1 MKRRSRAG
9 STTGKAQRRK
19 RRMSKRSSLLKSVS
33 RRGSSKTSRVT
44 EMVRLTRE
52 RDEALE
58 REKATTEVL
67 RVISSSTGAL
77 EPVFEAMLEN
87 AARICEAKFG
97 VLFRFDGEKYEF
109 AADIGTPAPLAEF
122 LRQRGPFIPTP
133 NTQLHHVM
141 RTKQVSHT
149 ADYAAEAALGPPVR
163 LGGARSTVDVP
174 MLKDG
179 MLMGAISIY
188 RQEVRPFSNKQVAL
202 LQSFANQ
209 AVIAIEN
216 TRLLNELRQRTDDL
230 AESLKQQT
238 ATSEVLRVISVS
250 PGDMKPVFEAI
261 LANALRI
268 CEAKFGHVLLYDG
281 ERYHAAHL
289 HDVPP
294 SYRRF
299 WEQNGPIRPSHP
311 DTGLARLARTIQ
323 VAHILDLKAD
333 TAYAERDPLRVAA
346 VDLALARTFLAVPMV
361 KENQLVGAIIIYR
374 QEVRRFTDKQIE
386 LVKNFAAQAVIAIE
400 NSRLLNEL
408 RQSLEQ
414 QTATT
419 EVLKVISASPGELQP
434 VFQATIDNATRL
446 CGAKFGGLSF
456 REGDDF
462 RSMAIHGVR
471 PAYLEERLRDP
482 IIRPTP
488 GHNLERL
495 LRTRATVHIPDLA
508 SDVEA
513 ARALFERASAR
524 ALLNVPLLKGG
535 DVLGSIMIYRDEPG
549 AFTDKQIELVQN
561 FAAQA
566 VIAIEN
572 ARLLNELRQSLE
584 QQTATGE
591 ILASISGSMTDAKP
605 VFDAIVRNLLRLF
618 GTRFAVVQVLHD
630 GMIHMPAAD
639 GQPGFERLVDR
650 YPRPID
656 ASTVGGQAML
666 TKQIV
671 QFSPIIG
678 NPEAPAAT
686 QQFAR
691 DFGFNSVIFAPM
703 ARGENVFG
711 AIGVAQHEPRAFED
725 KQIALI
731 KSFADQAVIAIE
743 NARLF
748 DEVQKRTEDLSES
761 LQQQTA
767 TADVLK
773 TISRSTFDLQAVLD
787 TLVESAERLCEADFA
802 FIFRRDGQGYR
813 LAASHGFS
821 PEYKAWMETH
831 TIAPG
836 SKTLIGRTTAARQ
849 PVHISDATVDPDY
862 QWAESISRGGFRT
875 MLGVP
880 LMRESEPIGVI
891 ALCRRVVS
899 PFTDKQIDLVTTFAD
914 QAVIAVEN
922 VRLFEAEQQRTA
934 ELTESLE
941 QQTATSEV
949 LRVISSSPGELGPV
963 FQAVLENAVRIC
975 EAKFGTLYRFDGE
988 TFRHAAG
995 SGTPAALIEI
1005 QKQQGR
1011 FIPDS
1016 GTLLHRVMRT
1026 REVAQS
1032 VDYAA
1037 ESSLGL
1043 SAKFGGARST
1053 IVVPLLKEGELLGA
1067 FAIYRQEVR
1076 PFSDK
1081 QIELVKSFAAQAVI
1095 AIENTRLLN
1104 ELRQRTADLTQS
1116 LENLHAAQDRLVQT
1130 EKLASLGQ
1138 LTAGIAHEI
1147 EESTQLRQQFFGT
1160 ASRIVC

>member
-1 MKRRSRAG
+1 MKRRRTVSGRPAKTRHRK
-9 STTGKAQRRK
+9 TTKP
-19 RRMSKRSSLLKSVS
+19 KRSALPKAAH
-33 RRGSSKTSRVT
+33 RGSSSVA
-44 EMVRLTRE
+44 ELQNRLKRQARE
-52 RDEALE
+52 LDEA
-58 REKATTEVL
+58 R
-67 RVISSSTGAL
+67 
-77 EPVFEAMLEN
+77 
-87 AARICEAKFG
+87 AA
-97 VLFRFDGEKYEF
+97 
-109 AADIGTPAPLAEF
+109 
-122 LRQRGPFIPTP
+122 
-133 NTQLHHVM
+133 
-141 RTKQVSHT
+141 
-149 ADYAAEAALGPPVR
+149 
-163 LGGARSTVDVP
+163 
-174 MLKDG
+174 
-179 MLMGAISIY
+179 
-188 RQEVRPFSNKQVAL
+188 
-202 LQSFANQ
+202 Q

-216 TRLLNELRQRTDDL
+216 TRLLSELR
-230 AESLKQQT
+230 ESLQQHT
-238 ATSEVLRVISVS
+238 AT
-250 PGDMKPVFEAI
+250 
-261 LANALRI
+261 
-268 CEAKFGHVLLYDG
+268 
-281 ERYHAAHL
+281 
-289 HDVPP
+289 
-294 SYRRF
+294 
-299 WEQNGPIRPSHP
+299 
-311 DTGLARLARTIQ
+311 
-323 VAHILDLKAD
+323 AD
-333 TAYAERDPLRVAA
+333 
-346 VDLALARTFLAVPMV
+346 
-361 KENQLVGAIIIYR
+361 
-374 QEVRRFTDKQIE
+374 
-386 LVKNFAAQAVIAIE
+386 
-400 NSRLLNEL
+400 
-408 RQSLEQ
+408 
-414 QTATT
+414 
-419 EVLKVISASPGELQP
+419 VLKIISSSPGELEP
-434 VFQATIDNATRL
+434 VFNAMLENATQI
-446 CGAKFGGLSF
+446 CGAKFGVLWLT
-456 REGDDF
+456 EGQGF
-462 RSMAIHGVR
+462 RSVAVHGV
-471 PAYLEERLRDP
+471 P
-482 IIRPTP
+482 
-488 GHNLERL
+488 
-495 LRTRATVHIPDLA
+495 RAF
-508 SDVEA
+508 S
-513 ARALFERASAR
+513 SAR
-524 ALLNVPLLKGG
+524 QIEPVIFPGPEVPLARIALSKQVLQVADIRKDESYLKGFPPIVNLADNG
-535 DVLGSIMIYRDEPG
+535 GARTVLIVPMLKENELIG
-549 AFTDKQIELVQN
+549 AIAIFRQEIKSFTDKQIELVQN

-572 ARLLNELRQSLE
+572 TRLLNELRQSLE

-618 GTRFAVVQVLHD
+618 GTRFAVVQVLHG

-639 GQPGFERLVDR
+639 GQPGFERLADR

-656 ASTVGGQAML
+656 AGTVGGQVML

-686 QQFAR
+686 QEFAR

-703 ARGENVFG
+703 ARGESVFG

-802 FIFRRDGQGYR
+802 FIFRKEGQGYR

-862 QWAESISRGGFRT
+862 QWAELISRGGFRT

-899 PFTDKQIDLVTTFAD
+899 PFTDKQIELVTTFAD

-922 VRLFEAEQQRTA
+922 VRLFEAERQRTA

-988 TFRHAAG
+988 QFRHAAG
-995 SGTPAALIEI
+995 SGTPAALVEI
-1005 QKQQGR
+1005 QKQQGC
-1011 FIPDS
+1011 FIPDP

-1026 REVAQS
+1026 KEVAQS
-1032 VDYAA
+1032 ADYAA
-1037 ESSLGL
+1037 ETSLGL

-1053 IVVPLLKEGELLGA
+1053 IVVPLLKEDELLGA

-1076 PFSDK
+1076 PFTDK

-1116 LENLHAAQDRLVQT
+1116 LENLRTAQDRLVQT

-1147 EESTQLRQQFFGT
+1147 KNPLNFVNNFSGLSVELFVELQEAVESGTFDDKRRSEIVELTDTLRGNLDKIAQHGKRAELDCQEHAAAFT
-1160 ASRIVC
+1160 RRLR